1 LAGSGPDRPLSLP
14 AAALWASALWLL
26 EHICFEVTE
35 SARPGAITDIV
46 NVSACVVLATS
57 VVVFAMLRV
66 HAPNDSMRATL
77 GVRAVNPLAWVLAA
91 VAGAGLCPALSAVD
105 DLVARRWPYDDAEA
119 LENMQK
125 LLGSSSRLALVLG
138 VFVVIPLAR
147 EVFFRGVLFGELERS
162 AEDRRARAVGE
173 SARSTAFAVLATTLL
188 FTVFSLDWRSMPT
201 ALVLGAA
208 LGWLRARTRSLVTPV
223 VAHLAF
229 WSVQGIPI
237 LRGADP
243 SADLT
248 YPTRWIVGGAATAV
262 VALLALWPW
271 PGRLQSIDGRSSL

>member
-1 LAGSGPDRPLSLP
+1 MAASGPDRPLSLP

-57 VVVFAMLRV
+57 LIVFAMVRV

-77 GVRAVNPLAWVLAA
+77 GVRAVSPLAWVLAA
-91 VAGAGLCPALSAVD
+91 VAGASLCPALSTVD

-162 AEDRRARAVGE
+162 ARGPGARAAGE
-173 SARSTAFAVLATTLL
+173 SGRGTAYAVVATAILFAI
-188 FTVFSLDWRSMPT
+188 FSLDWRAMPT

-208 LGWLRARTRSLVTPV
+208 LGWLRARTRSLVAPA

-243 SADLT
+243 AADVT
-248 YPTRWIVGGAATAV
+248 YPTRWIVGGAVTAV
-262 VALLALWPW
+262 VALLVLWPW
-271 PGRLQSIDGRSSL
+271 PGRLRSQSSHAAL

>member
-1 LAGSGPDRPLSLP
+1 MAGSGRDRPLTLP
-14 AAALWASALWLL
+14 AAALWATALWLL

-35 SARPGAITDIV
+35 SARPGALTDIV
-46 NVSACVVLATS
+46 SVSACVVLATS
-57 VVVFAMLRV
+57 LIVFAMLRV
-66 HAPNDSMRATL
+66 HSPDDSMRATL
-77 GVRAVNPLAWVLAA
+77 GVRAVSPLALILAG
-91 VAGAGLCPALSAVD
+91 VAGVGLCPALSTVD

-138 VFVVIPLAR
+138 VFVVIPMAR
-147 EVFFRGVLFGELERS
+147 EVFFRGVLFGELDRS
-162 AEDRRARAVGE
+162 GHAE
-173 SARSTAFAVLATTLL
+173 SARATTSAVLATTLL

-208 LGWLRARTRSLVTPV
+208 LGWLRARTGSLVAPV

-229 WSVQGIPI
+229 WSVQALPI

-243 SADLT
+243 AADVT
-248 YPTRWIVGGAATAV
+248 YPTRWIVGGAVAAF

-271 PGRLQSIDGRSSL
+271 PGRPRKLDGRLT

>member
-1 LAGSGPDRPLSLP
+1 LAGSGINRPLSLP

-46 NVSACVVLATS
+46 SVSACVVLATS
-57 VVVFAMLRV
+57 LVVFAMLRV

-77 GVRAVNPLAWVLAA
+77 GVRAVSPLAWVLAA
-91 VAGAGLCPALSAVD
+91 VAGVGLCPVLSTVD

-125 LLGSSSRLALVLG
+125 LLGSSTRLALVLG
-138 VFVVIPLAR
+138 VFVIIPLAR
-147 EVFFRGVLFGELERS
+147 EVFFRGVLFGEL
-162 AEDRRARAVGE
+162 DRAGNGGQPSGE
-173 SARSTAFAVLATTLL
+173 SAGATAVAVVATTIL

-201 ALVLGAA
+201 ALVLGAS
-208 LGWLRARTRSLVTPV
+208 LGWLRARTGSLVAPV

-243 SADLT
+243 AADVT
-248 YPTRWIVGGAATAV
+248 YPTRWIVGGAVSAL

-271 PGRLQSIDGRSSL
+271 PGRPRSLEERS